1 MSDSTASPTGS
12 TAPRSARRRL
22 EAAFTPLVSRLP
34 GPARER
40 PLIAVLLLLAPL
52 AGLLAWIGTSL
63 AAEPGATTVPV
74 SQAVAEVGRGDVASA
89 VIDESA
95 GTVVLTLESGVRHE
109 ASYPAAYGEALTE
122 RLVDAKVKLDNDAG
136 PVIGGSALLP
146 IVLIGVLLLFLVR
159 AQGGPLRAIGGVKAA
174 PVDVP
179 DTTFDDVAG
188 CPEAVTDLAEIA
200 DLLRDPAKYTA
211 TGARIPRG
219 YLLVGPPG
227 TGKTL
232 LARAVAGEAG
242 VPFFS
247 TSGADFS
254 DMYVGVGKKR
264 IRTLFAQARK
274 AAAAGK
280 GAVVFFDEIDAV
292 GGARHAVR
300 RDSASDDRDAT
311 LIALLTEMDGFS
323 ARGDIV
329 VLAATNRP
337 DALDAALTRP
347 GRFDRQIA
355 VPAPD
360 PAGRAAILAVHA
372 RKVQVTPDVDLV
384 ALGRRTPGFVGA
396 DLESLVNEAAL
407 EAGRRGLAAADPS
420 CFEEALATAAMGRA
434 RTSAVITERDR
445 RITAWH
451 EAGHTVMAMVE
462 PHADDPV
469 SVTIVPRGISGGTTW
484 MGGNDHSFL
493 TREQAYARLAVALGG
508 RAAEEIALDGSFS
521 QGAAGDL
528 QSATQL
534 ATAMATEYGMTRLGL
549 ARRPV
554 TGSELPTDV
563 LEVVNELLAQALD
576 TARAGLAR
584 HRELMDAVVG
594 GLLEHETLTQ
604 AHLRDLADRFG
615 LGAGPFGS
623 ETVTAGDAHVPGP
636 RHPAAQ
642 PSVD

>member
-1 MSDSTASPTGS
+1 MTDSPSVPTTGTTTS
-12 TAPRSARRRL
+12 RGVRRRL
-22 EAAFTPLVSRLP
+22 DAALAPLVSRLP
-34 GPARER
+34 APARER
-40 PLIAVLLLLAPL
+40 PLVTVLAVLVPLVALLSWLALGTASTPTTTPVPL
-52 AGLLAWIGTSL
+52 
-63 AAEPGATTVPV
+63 
-74 SQAVAEVGRGDVASA
+74 SQAVAEVGSGRVTSA
-89 VIDESA
+89 VIDEGAS
-95 GTVVLTLESGVRHE
+95 TVTLTLRDGARHE
-109 ASYPAAYGEALTE
+109 ASFPAAYAQTLTG
-122 RLVDAKVKLDNDAG
+122 RLVDAKVELESERGGA
-136 PVIGGSALLP
+136 GGSILAALAP
-146 IVLIGVLLLFLVR
+146 IALIGVLLLLLVR
-159 AQGGPLRAIGGVKAA
+159 VQGGQVRAIGGTKAA

-179 DTTFDDVAG
+179 DTSFDDVAG
-188 CPEAVTDLAEIA
+188 CPEAITDLAEIA

-254 DMYVGVGKKR
+254 DMYVGIGKKR

-292 GGARHAVR
+292 GGARQSVR

-337 DALDAALTRP
+337 DALDPALTRP

-407 EAGRRGLAAADPS
+407 EAGRRGLPAADPG

-434 RTSAVITERDR
+434 RTSAVITDRDR

-451 EAGHTVMAMVE
+451 EAGHTVMALVE

-484 MGGNDHSFL
+484 MGGNDHSFM

-508 RAAEEIALDGSFS
+508 RAAEELALDGSFS

-534 ATAMATEYGMTRLGL
+534 AIAMATEYGMTRLGL

-554 TGSELPTDV
+554 VGTELPTDV

-576 TARAGLAR
+576 TARSGLAR
-584 HRELMDAVVG
+584 HRALVDAVVE

-604 AHLRDLADRFG
+604 AQLRELASRFE
-615 LGAGPFGS
+615 LPA
-623 ETVTAGDAHVPGP
+623 AGDAHVPGP
-636 RHPAAQ
+636 RHSPARDT
-642 PSVD
+642 VG